1 MTEQERSN
9 EAVRLILAKEKA
21 TSQAEKDIINLKQ
34 IALSIRPYSCWWRW
48 GYLGSLRRAIKT
60 MERMIQ
66 HEGQAAGENGSQ
78 GADA

>member
-1 MTEQERSN
+1 MTEQERN
-9 EAVRLILAKEKA
+9 DEQLRLILAETKA
-21 TSQAEKDIINLKQ
+21 ASQAEKDIIHLKQ
-34 IALSIRPYSCWWRW
+34 IALSIRPYSRWWRW

-78 GADA
+78 SADA